1 MVTAQCVCVET
12 LFSSAFFCSFLSF
25 KSSSFLRRCTQVK
38 FFTLVFFLPLFLC
51 AAATHKLE
59 ERETSRNTFVTFQ
72 THTNTVIIASLLLI
86 VFLLLLLLL
95 LLLFLLFSFCSKS
108 VHARRRTEGKKSSD
122 LIRGEAKMMPRQQKK
137 PMKIAVALFLVRS
150 RLSRRHRRRHHHQ
163 HHRHHLRRSRRES

>member
-1 MVTAQCVCVET
+1 MCGNSFLFCLFLLFSFFKEQ
-12 LFSSAFFCSFLSF
+12 LFSSSLHSSQIFYTSLLS
-25 KSSSFLRRCTQVK
+25 STLSLRRCYTQIRRTRDITQHFCDFSNAHQYRDHRIIVVDS
-38 FFTLVFFLPLFLC
+38 VF
-51 AAATHKLE
+51 
-59 ERETSRNTFVTFQ
+59 V
-72 THTNTVIIASLLLI
+72 V
-86 VFLLLLLLL
+86 VVVVVVV
-95 LLLFLLFSFCSKS
+95 LLFSFCSKS